1 MLYIYIIYIT
11 SIYLSIYLS
20 IYIYIYISNI
30 YTLVTLSHMIIS
42 LDDVN
47 ISAQEYDEEKTSKNN
62 F

>member
-1 MLYIYIIYIT
+1 MYVIYIC
-11 SIYLSIYLS
+11 
-20 IYIYIYISNI
+20 YIYISNI

-42 LDDVN
+42 LDHVN